1 MTMQEVLEAVR
12 SGKLSVADA
21 GKVLP
26 AGKSPGNKRIIKR
39 NSSGGLF
46 VMDASFRCF
55 SKAKNKTYTGSF
67 NMDKDVAK
75 ALFTNPELLAEIAAF
90 VTA

>member
-1 MTMQEVLEAVR
+1 
-12 SGKLSVADA
+12 
-21 GKVLP
+21 
-26 AGKSPGNKRIIKR
+26 
-39 NSSGGLF
+39 
-46 VMDASFRCF
+46 MDASFRCF